1 MTQCYLV
8 DTETTGLTDPIE
20 VISLATAPITNDLSP
35 CDTAPS
41 EEFFTPSKPLEW
53 GAMATHGILMADLE
67 GKRPASAA
75 KLPSDCTHI
84 IAHNADFDW
93 KALGQPPV
101 KRICTLALARD
112 AWPKLDSHTL
122 GALMY
127 YVCGPTPE
135 TRELLKGAHGAA
147 VDVGLLAMLLPTF
160 IDEFEA
166 TSVEHLWQLCE
177 EARIPKIM
185 SFGKYKGRPV
195 HEVDG
200 GWISWYRR
208 QEDPDQYLLKAFKRI
223 GR

>member
-1 MTQCYLV
+1 MTQCYLI
-8 DTETTGLTDPIE
+8 DTETTGLADPIE
-20 VISLATAPITNDLSP
+20 VISLATQGVAENLTMLT
-35 CDTAPS
+35 TAVQ
-41 EEFFTPSKPLEW
+41 EEFFCPSKPLEW

-67 GKRPASAA
+67 GKRPASEA

-101 KRICTLALARD
+101 KRICTLALARA
-112 AWPKLDSHTL
+112 AWPALDSHTL

-127 YVCGPTPE
+127 YIKGPTPE

-147 VDVGLLAMLLPTF
+147 VDVGLLSMLLPTL
-160 IDEFEA
+160 IEEFEA

-185 SFGKYKGRPV
+185 AFGKYKGRPV

-208 QEDPDQYLLKAFKRI
+208 QEDPDPYLLKAFKRI